1 MVIKEQLNKRLFFVV
16 RFSSTSV
23 HFPRQAWNCT
33 ARLVCPPTPLFPS
46 LSLSSCS
53 LQLPEGYETTFLS
66 AQLLFLLLLEL
77 KLWLHVYLKHNML
90 IL

>member
-1 MVIKEQLNKRLFFVV
+1 MEQLNKRLFVLV

-23 HFPRQAWNCT
+23 YFPRQAWSCT
-33 ARLVCPPTPLFPS
+33 ARLVCSPTPLFPS
-46 LSLSSCS
+46 LSLFSCS
-53 LQLPEGYETTFLS
+53 LQLSEGCGSTFLS

-77 KLWLHVYLKHNML
+77 KLQLHVYPKHSTL